1 MYKWFRDCKTAEEGK
16 ALYHELVKKHH
27 SDNGGNDGI
36 MAEIN
41 DEFTR
46 WWKEFKNIHTAA
58 DGNTYTKETSEDITQ
73 FMDILDKLSRH
84 QNLKVDICGSWLWI
98 SGMTYQIKD
107 SLAAYGCHWSRGKKK
122 WFWAADVLKKEGKG
136 HLSEAEITR
145 KYGRKSVNL
154 EYNPVLG
161 IE

>member
-27 SDNGGNDGI
+27 SDNGGDDAI

-58 DGNTYTKETSEDITQ
+58 DGNTFTRETQEDISA
-73 FMDILDKLSRH
+73 FMDILNKLSRH
-84 QNLKVDICGSWLWI
+84 PNLKVDICGSWLWI
-98 SGMTYQIKD
+98 SG
-107 SLAAYGCHWSRGKKK
+107 
-122 WFWAADVLKKEGKG
+122 
-136 HLSEAEITR
+136 
-145 KYGRKSVNL
+145 
-154 EYNPVLG
+154 
-161 IE
+161 